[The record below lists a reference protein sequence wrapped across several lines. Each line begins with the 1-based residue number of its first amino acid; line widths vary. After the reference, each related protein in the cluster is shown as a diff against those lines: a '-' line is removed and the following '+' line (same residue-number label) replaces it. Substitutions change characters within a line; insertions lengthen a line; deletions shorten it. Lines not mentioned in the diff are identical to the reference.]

1 MDNII
6 INDGIIVCKSTLRP
20 YYVSVFIVLTIQP
33 YKQLNMKNLTSHLKK
48 GILLSGVLLMAYSC
62 SDDDTTAE
70 EVTLTQTELK
80 AVLETDEITG
90 GIDLALYELSS
101 NNGSTGKSTSNEC
114 YSAVYSDTGYVATF
128 NNCVLNGTEN
138 VNGTLSVTYDQQGET
153 GSFTASYVDFYV
165 GEIKINGT
173 RSFAFSTNSS
183 DSAIT
188 FQVTSEMTVE
198 MEDGS
203 IISDSGTKSTT
214 IAFNDTTT
222 YSIEGSWTVV
232 FEGNT
237 YNVNVNNALTSE
249 ISCSY
254 VSSGDMDVSKNGLSV
269 NVDFG
274 DNTCDNIALLTYP
287 NGVEEEITLED

>member
-1 MDNII
+1 
-6 INDGIIVCKSTLRP
+6 
-20 YYVSVFIVLTIQP
+20 
-33 YKQLNMKNLTSHLKK
+33 MKNLTSNFVK
-48 GILLSGVLLMAYSC
+48 GLFLSGVLLMAYSC
-62 SDDDTTAE
+62 SEDDSTTE

-80 AVLETDEITG
+80 AVLETDDITG

-101 NNGSTGKSTSNEC
+101 NNSSTGKTLSSDC

-128 NNCVLNGTEN
+128 NNCVLNGSRN
-138 VNGTLSVTYDQQGET
+138 VNGTLAVTYDQQGET

-165 GEIKINGT
+165 GETKINGT
-173 RSFAFSTNSS
+173 RSFSFSTSS
-183 DSAIT
+183 NDNAIT
-188 FQVTSEMTVE
+188 FEVTSEMTVE

-214 IAFNDTTT
+214 IAFNETAT

-237 YNVNVNNALTSE
+237 YNVTVNNPLTSE
-249 ISCSY
+249 VTCFY
-254 VSSGDMDVSKNGLSV
+254 VSGGDMDVSKNGLSV

-274 DNTCDNIALLTYP
+274 DTTCDNVALLTYP

>member
-1 MDNII
+1 
-6 INDGIIVCKSTLRP
+6 
-20 YYVSVFIVLTIQP
+20 
-33 YKQLNMKNLTSHLKK
+33 MKNLTSHLKK
-48 GILLSGVLLMAYSC
+48 GILISGVLCLAFSC
-62 SDDDTTAE
+62 SDDEPTAE

-80 AVLETDEITG
+80 AVLETDEITS
-90 GIDLALYELSS
+90 GIDLALFELSS
-101 NNGSTGKSTSNEC
+101 NNNTGKSSSNDC

-138 VNGTLSVTYDQQGET
+138 VNGTLTVTYDQQGET
-153 GSFTASYVDFYV
+153 GSFTASYDNFYV

-173 RSFAFSTNSS
+173 RSFAFNANSN

-188 FQVTSEMTVE
+188 FQVTSDMTVE

-237 YNVNVNNALTSE
+237 YNVNVNSPLTSE

-274 DNTCDNIALLTYP
+274 DSTCDNIALLTYP

>member
-1 MDNII
+1 MIELWS
-6 INDGIIVCKSTLRP
+6 VKVPLRP
-20 YYVSVFIVLTIQP
+20 YYVSDFIVLTTQP

-237 YNVNVNNALTSE
+237 YNVNVINALTSE

-274 DNTCDNIALLTYP
+274 DSTCDNIALLTYP

>member
-1 MDNII
+1 M
-6 INDGIIVCKSTLRP
+6 
-20 YYVSVFIVLTIQP
+20 TIQP

-173 RSFAFSTNSS
+173 RSFAFSTNSN

-188 FQVTSEMTVE
+188 FEVTSEMTVE

-214 IAFNDTTT
+214 ITFNDTTT

-254 VSSGDMDVSKNGLSV
+254 VSSGNMDVSKNGLSV

>member
-1 MDNII
+1 
-6 INDGIIVCKSTLRP
+6 
-20 YYVSVFIVLTIQP
+20 
-33 YKQLNMKNLTSHLKK
+33 MKNLTSNLLK
-48 GILLSGVLLMAYSC
+48 GLLLSSVLFMAYSC
-62 SDDDTTAE
+62 SDDDTTTE

-80 AVLETDEITG
+80 AVLETDDITG

-101 NNGSTGKSTSNEC
+101 NNGSTGKTLSSQC

-128 NNCVLNGTEN
+128 NNCVLNGIEN
-138 VNGTLSVTYDQQGET
+138 VNGTLAVTYDQQGET

-165 GEIKINGT
+165 GETKINGT
-173 RSFAFSTNSS
+173 RSFSFNTSS
-183 DSAIT
+183 NENAIT

-214 IAFNDTTT
+214 IAFNETAM
-222 YSIEGSWTVV
+222 YSVEGSWTVI

-237 YNVNVNNALTSE
+237 YNVTVNNPLTSE
-249 ISCSY
+249 ITCTY

-274 DNTCDNIALLTYP
+274 DTTCDNVAILTYP
-287 NGVEEEITLED
+287 NGIEEEITLED

>member
-1 MDNII
+1 
-6 INDGIIVCKSTLRP
+6 
-20 YYVSVFIVLTIQP
+20 
-33 YKQLNMKNLTSHLKK
+33 MKNLTSYLKK

-153 GSFTASYVDFYV
+153 GSFTASYDDFYV

-173 RSFAFSTNSS
+173 RSFSFSTNSN

>member
-1 MDNII
+1 
-6 INDGIIVCKSTLRP
+6 
-20 YYVSVFIVLTIQP
+20 
-33 YKQLNMKNLTSHLKK
+33 MKNLTSNFVK
-48 GILLSGVLLMAYSC
+48 GLFLSGVLLMAYSC
-62 SDDDTTAE
+62 SDDDSTTE

-80 AVLETDEITG
+80 ALLETDDITG

-101 NNGSTGKSTSNEC
+101 NSGSTGKTLSNEC
-114 YSAVYSDTGYVATF
+114 YSAVYSDTGYIATF

-138 VNGTLSVTYDQQGET
+138 VNGTLAVTYDQQEET
-153 GSFTASYVDFYV
+153 GSFTVSYVDFYA
-165 GEIKINGT
+165 GETKINGT
-173 RSFAFSTNSS
+173 RSISFSTSS
-183 DSAIT
+183 NDNAIT

-214 IAFNDTTT
+214 IAFNETAT
-222 YSIEGSWTVV
+222 YSVEGSWTVV

-237 YNVNVNNALTSE
+237 YNVTVNNPLTSKVT
-249 ISCSY
+249 CTY
-254 VSSGDMDVSKNGLSV
+254 VSSGDMDVSKNGLTI

-274 DNTCDNIALLTYP
+274 DTTCDNVANLTYP

>member
-1 MDNII
+1 
-6 INDGIIVCKSTLRP
+6 
-20 YYVSVFIVLTIQP
+20 
-33 YKQLNMKNLTSHLKK
+33 MKNLTSHLKK

-90 GIDLALYELSS
+90 GIDLALYELSL

-138 VNGTLSVTYDQQGET
+138 VNGTLSITYDQQGET
-153 GSFTASYVDFYV
+153 GSLTASYVDFYV

-173 RSFAFSTNSS
+173 RSFAFSTNSN

-214 IAFNDTTT
+214 ITFNDTTT

-274 DNTCDNIALLTYP
+274 DSICDNIALLTYP

>member
-1 MDNII
+1 
-6 INDGIIVCKSTLRP
+6 
-20 YYVSVFIVLTIQP
+20 
-33 YKQLNMKNLTSHLKK
+33 MKNLTSYLKK
-48 GILLSGVLLMAYSC
+48 GILLTGVLCMAYSC
-62 SDDDTTAE
+62 SDDDTTAQ
-70 EVTLTQTELK
+70 EVTLSQTELK
-80 AVLETDEITG
+80 AVLETDEIIG
-90 GIDLALYELSS
+90 DIDLALFELSS
-101 NNGSTGKSTSNEC
+101 NDSSTGKTSNNDC

-128 NNCVLNGTEN
+128 NNCILNGTDN

-173 RSFAFSTNSS
+173 RSFTFSTNSD

-188 FQVTSEMTVE
+188 FEVTSDMTVE

-203 IISDSGTKSTT
+203 IIADSGTKSTT
-214 IAFNDTTT
+214 IAFNDNST
-222 YSIEGSWTVV
+222 YSIEGNWTVV

-237 YNVNVNNALTSE
+237 YNVNVNSALTSE
-249 ISCSY
+249 LSCAY

-269 NVDFG
+269 NVHFG
-274 DNTCDNIALLTYP
+274 DGTCDDIATLTYP